1 MPVHLYNLPM
11 LINLMQIQCIVY
23 TECFMM
29 KKKKKRQVQRYH
41 KGIITKGLY
50 VHLNNHGREGGRV
63 KEI

>member
-1 MPVHLYNLPM
+1 MH
-11 LINLMQIQCIVY
+11 CIHRVLHD
-23 TECFMM
+23 E
-29 KKKKKRQVQRYH
+29 KKKKRQVQRYH